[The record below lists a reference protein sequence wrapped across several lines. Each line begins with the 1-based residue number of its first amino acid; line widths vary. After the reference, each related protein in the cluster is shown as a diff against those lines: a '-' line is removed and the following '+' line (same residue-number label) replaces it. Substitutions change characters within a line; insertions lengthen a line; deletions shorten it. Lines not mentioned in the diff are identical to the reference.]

1 MKVLIFIVSLLITN
15 LVQAKDVDDWNIT
28 NYKGFILSKTNGEV
42 INGHFFGFILKKN
55 NCNNP
60 IVINSWSVARSEAMD
75 INYDN
80 ALLGFFNEKNHLM
93 LKFPSSKF
101 TLNKKISLYIVSF
114 TNIELPYEITKL
126 ITSEERFGIKILGP
140 QKLVSIMDPDLN
152 VEYFSS
158 NGFSES
164 LKYATKLCDEM

>member
-1 MKVLIFIVSLLITN
+1 MKVLMLIISLIITS
-15 LVQAKDVDDWNIT
+15 LAQAKDIDDWNIT

-60 IVINSWSVARSEAMD
+60 IIINSWSVTRSEAMN

-80 ALLGFFNEKNHLM
+80 ALLGFFNDENHLM
-93 LKFPSSKF
+93 LNFPSSKF
-101 TLNKKISLYIVSF
+101 TLNKKISLYIVNF
-114 TNIELPYEITKL
+114 TNVELPKKIAQL
-126 ITSEERFGIKILGP
+126 ITNEEKFGVKILGP
-140 QKLVSIMDPDLN
+140 QNLVSIMDADLD

-158 NGFSES
+158 KGFSES
-164 LKYATKLCDEM
+164 LFYATNLCNNS